1 MRIAIASDHAA
12 LELKA
17 ALVQWLG
24 EAGHGAARLMQPTP
38 AGSLV
43 ARRVGRAVNSNR
55 ADGPQLIEEN
65 AD

>member
-1 MRIAIASDHAA
+1 
-12 LELKA
+12 
-17 ALVQWLG
+17 
-24 EAGHGAARLMQPTP
+24 MQPTP

-55 ADGPQLIEEN
+55 ADGQQLIEEN